1 MDPQQ
6 QALQDAVDDFR
17 SHVGADVEDDPEP
30 IGEVKAAEYIIFA
43 LALDTYVRHL
53 EESIDYRLDWAEL
66 ELSQLERR
74 DKPLSE
80 AGEAGKKDLEAE
92 VAKLKPL
99 AENPVDKVVKAG
111 LVLLRRLDRELE
123 SFQQFM
129 ESHLPRQAQK
139 TMLKRTLARPARNA
153 KGVGRR
159 ALNLRTLMN
168 KDPQVVRGV
177 FDTAQARKQIKVA
190 VAASTMGDGDA
201 ALDLFAAMPASVL
214 RNPLVRKWIKWAA
227 DVAQPLTKGDLEGM
241 EADTPTEPPPAP
253 PANPVGDATPAA
265 AERTPELVAQQAQ
278 QDGTTGAEAVQEAQE
293 AQQAILDSVEQEAA
307 QTAREAIEQSGESDE
322 PPTRSEVV
330 GIATAA
336 VTAALSDPS
345 NPQNVPE
352 TLKHLDDEQR
362 AAAMTDGRV
371 LVAAGAG
378 AGKSTTLVARVNHL
392 IRDRGVQAP
401 RCLVTSFNT
410 DAAEELKV
418 KLGKSAGSTAAEAM
432 KVGTMH
438 SLFKSFVLKYGKSDE
453 REAMRSDPK
462 QTAQLTARTVQS
474 IWAACFDKD
483 TMPTP
488 PLKTMKQQ
496 MMLWSGNN
504 ISVEQ
509 AKVEAK
515 GRKQE
520 TAAMWYEMYEGLKGA
535 IPGWEPPC
543 EAKAQQAADAEY
555 QEKYRKWESHGRGR
569 APKRPMTSFEWYKS
583 KVRPDGGRAGDFDD
597 MIRMFR
603 DVLQRNPAVRKEV
616 QSQFDH
622 ILIDEC
628 QDLNQVQ
635 FEAFQMMTEHITDD
649 TKGRSVW
656 MVGDDKQSIYG
667 FRGARP
673 DLFQGLHDQEG
684 WTTRMIRTNY
694 RCAPEIVDHA
704 NQLIS
709 NNEDQIP
716 MEANANPART
726 QGQAKIEVTTPDDG
740 ETGAI
745 EVAKEIVARKD
756 ADPDLA
762 NTDFAVLAR
771 TNKELHAYEA
781 ACLINGIPYAR
792 KGASSFLG
800 SPEVKGM
807 LGYVELVAGV
817 ENDKMQKALA
827 EVMNIPRRFW
837 GFDVKQSERAVQDA
851 LKAYAQRN
859 RVDLKTINPV
869 EALRDD
875 AFRKILAEKFR
886 SAYGRKHQDAM
897 SQLAQLSDMLDNL
910 QAASEHPDYDVRDVF
925 NEVLMVPGK
934 VREIDPET
942 GRAVFTER
950 PFRESIQASNRDR
963 DDGDEIDAD
972 NEEEETSGLGN
983 LSFLYDLSK
992 VDPNNPPDT
1001 EEDPSTPAGFLRKM
1015 DQLREQAVD
1024 LRIDV
1029 DKWKKQQRDKP
1040 PDQRVP
1046 PPGVYL
1052 GTVHSVK
1059 GAQWE
1064 NVFVQMPAG
1073 RFPIDPPRDPN
1084 DPPPTEEEMAEQLEQ
1099 ERRLAYV
1106 ALTRAGTNLSV
1117 VCPREIAGTKAGGV
1131 SPFVEEA
1138 GLDAYLTKPPVPEP
1152 GAPPPPSA
1160 QVEPLAEEPPVR
1172 EASEDA
1178 WDPFDNGL
1186 PWTPFGG

>member
-1 MDPQQ
+1 MDSQ
-6 QALQDAVDDFR
+6 QALQDAVDEFR
-17 SHVGADVEDDPEP
+17 LHVGADVEDDPEP
-30 IGEVKAAEYIIFA
+30 LGEVKAAEYIIFS

-53 EESIDYRLDWAEL
+53 EESVEHQLGMDYMTLKGLEGK
-66 ELSQLERR
+66 ELSPE
-74 DKPLSE
+74 
-80 AGEAGKKDLEAE
+80 GEAGKSQTEARVTKLEAMT
-92 VAKLKPL
+92 
-99 AENPVDKVVKAG
+99 ENPSDKVVKAG

-139 TMLKRTLARPARNA
+139 TMLKRTLARPARNP
-153 KGVGRR
+153 KGAGRR

-201 ALDLFAAMPASVL
+201 ALDLFAAMPASIL

-227 DVAQPLTKGDLEGM
+227 DVAQPLSSFTSGADM

-265 AERTPELVAQQAQ
+265 AEQTPELVAQQAQ
-278 QDGTTGAEAVQEAQE
+278 QEGTTGAEAVQEAQE
-293 AQQAILDSVEQEAA
+293 VQQTILDTVEQEAA
-307 QTAREAIEQSGESDE
+307 ATAREAIEQSGESNE

-336 VTAALSDPS
+336 VTAAMSDPS
-345 NPQNVPE
+345 NPQNIPE
-352 TLKHLDDEQR
+352 TLKDLDDEQR

-410 DAAEELKV
+410 DAAEELKI

-438 SLFKSFVLKYGKSDE
+438 SLFKSFVLKYGKPDE
-453 REAMRSDPK
+453 RSAMRSDPK
-462 QTAQLTARTVQS
+462 KTAQLTARTVQS

-483 TMPTP
+483 SMPTP
-488 PLKTMKQQ
+488 SLKTMKQQ
-496 MMLWSGNN
+496 MTLWSGNN

-543 EAKAQQAADAEY
+543 EAKAQQAADDDY

-569 APKRPMTSFEWYKS
+569 APQRPMTSFEWYKS
-583 KVRPDGGRAGDFDD
+583 KVRPDGERAGDFDD

-622 ILIDEC
+622 VLIDEC

-635 FEAFQMMTEHITDD
+635 FEAFQMMTEHITND
-649 TKGRSVW
+649 TKGKSVW

-673 DLFQGLHDQEG
+673 DLFQGLHEQEG

-716 MEANANPART
+716 MAANANPARV

-745 EVAKEIVARKD
+745 EVAKEIISRKD
-756 ADPDLA
+756 SDPDLA

-817 ENDKMQKALA
+817 QNDKMQKALA

-851 LKAYAQRN
+851 LKAYAQQKRM
-859 RVDLKTINPV
+859 DLKAINPV

-875 AFRKILAEKFR
+875 SFRKIIAEKFR
-886 SAYGRKHQDAM
+886 SAYGRKHADAM
-897 SQLAQLSDMLDNL
+897 GQLDSLSDMLDNL

-963 DDGDEIDAD
+963 DDGEDELQAD
-972 NEEEETSGLGN
+972 DEEEEETSGLGN
-983 LSFLYDLSK
+983 LSFLYDLAK

-1001 EEDPSTPAGFLRKM
+1001 EEDPSSPAGFLRKM

-1029 DKWKKQQRDKP
+1029 DKWKKEQRDKP

-1073 RFPIDPPRDPN
+1073 KFPIDPPRDPN

-1117 VCPREIAGTKAGGV
+1117 VCPRQIAGSKAGGV

-1138 GLDAYLTKPPVPEP
+1138 GLDAFLPKDSPE
-1152 GAPPPPSA
+1152 ALA
-1160 QVEPLAEEPPVR
+1160 QEPPGTVR
-1172 EASEDA
+1172 EASEDDA
-1178 WDPFDNGL
+1178 WDPFDSGL
-1186 PWTPFGG
+1186 PWSPFGVGG